1 MLGYTNEVNK
11 FATVGKLCKYIGTLL
26 NTENG
31 GNVNDE
37 DMFKKQLS

>member
-1 MLGYTNEVNK
+1 MLGYTNEVYK

-31 GNVNDE
+31 GNVNEGDILR
-37 DMFKKQLS
+37 KYN